1 MLLFIIFCP
10 LIGSMIAALTA
21 NQITSRIAAIFTT
34 IIMFQNVIFC
44 FILAPTIY
52 IQENVLLINIGSWIN
67 SGLFS
72 VDWAFQCDKLT
83 MSMLFVVN
91 IISALVHLYS
101 TEYMEYDP
109 HLARFMSYLSLF
121 TFFML
126 ILITG
131 DNFIMTFLGWEGVGL
146 CSYLLISFW
155 YTRIQA
161 NKAAIK
167 ALVVNRISDFGFTI
181 GIITIFFTFQTVDFS
196 AVFALAPAFI
206 DKTINFLGYNM
217 NVLTLICVLLFVGA
231 MGKSAQ
237 IGLHTWLPD
246 AMEGPTP
253 VSALIHAA
261 TMVTAGVFLV
271 IKCSPL
277 FEYVPNVLA
286 FITLIGALTAFFSA
300 TTGLVQS
307 DIKKVIAYSTC
318 SQLGYMFFICGLSG
332 YHFSLL
338 HLINHAFF
346 KALLFLSAGA
356 IIHSMSNEQDMRRYG
371 GLIKLLPFTYIMLLI
386 GSLSLMGFP
395 FLTGYY
401 SKDLIL
407 EFAFTR
413 YTLTSTIAYW
423 LGVLT
428 AMFTSFY
435 SFRVLFLTFLVR
447 PNGFKRAMWNV
458 HEVPGKMA
466 FALIILS
473 FGSIFLGFF
482 LKDIFLT
489 STGINYVF
497 WEKSIF
503 VLSQTN
509 FALEAQFIPMSIKVL
524 PLLFSLFGVWC
535 VYFLNSRYF
544 RMVLRVTRRKIMKS
558 KRLGKLVTIFS
569 FFSNKWYFDVIYN
582 KLINYNILHFSYE
595 VTFKLIDK
603 GILEV
608 FGPFGMYNALT
619 FVSEQLR
626 RLQSG
631 LVYHYAIFILFVFAF
646 MIISFE
652 HLLIQ

>member
-1 MLLFIIFCP
+1 MLLVIILLP
-10 LIGSMIAALTA
+10 LIGAACAGLTA
-21 NQITSRIAAIFTT
+21 HIIGSKYASLFTT
-34 IIMFQNVIFC
+34 LIMF
-44 FILAPTIY
+44 
-52 IQENVLLINIGSWIN
+52 INIFLCILLVKSVFIRNNLLLVNLGMWIN
-67 SGLFS
+67 SGLFH

-83 MSMLFVVN
+83 LSMLFVVN

-101 TEYMEYDP
+101 TEYMAHDP
-109 HLARFMSYLSLF
+109 HLSRFMSYLSLF

-155 YTRIQA
+155 FTRIQA

-181 GIITIFFTFQTVDFS
+181 GIITIFIVFQTVDFS
-196 AVFALAPAFI
+196 TVFALAPAFI
-206 DKTINFLGYNM
+206 DKTINFVGFDINIIS
-217 NVLTLICVLLFVGA
+217 LICILLFIGA

-286 FITLIGALTAFFSA
+286 FITFIGALTAFFSA

-356 IIHSMSNEQDMRRYG
+356 IIHSMSNEQDMRRFG
-371 GLIKLLPFTYIMLLI
+371 GLINLLPFTYIMLFI

-435 SFRVLFLTFLVR
+435 SFRVLYLTFLSK
-447 PNGFKRAMWNV
+447 PNGFKSVMEKV
-458 HEVPGKMA
+458 HELPNRMA
-466 FALIILS
+466 FALIVLS

-482 LKDIFLT
+482 LKDLFLNT
-489 STGINYVF
+489 SGINYIF

-503 VLSQTN
+503 ILQKSN
-509 FALEAQFIPMSIKVL
+509 FALEAEFIPLHIKIL
-524 PLLFSLFGVWC
+524 PLIFSLTGVFSIL
-535 VYFLNSRYF
+535 FLNSDYF
-544 RMVLRVTRRKIMKS
+544 IKSIKIDIFDSVFWKKFVT
-558 KRLGKLVTIFS
+558 LFS
-569 FFSNKWYFDVIYN
+569 FLSNKWYFDVIYN
-582 KLINYNILHFSYE
+582 RLINYNILHFSYE
-595 VTFKLIDK
+595 VTFKTIDK
-603 GILEV
+603 GILEIV
-608 FGPFGMYNALT
+608 GPFGLWET
-619 FVSEQLR
+619 LSFTVGQFKR
-626 RLQSG
+626 FQTG
-631 LVYHYAIFILFVFAF
+631 LVFNYAIFILFSF
-646 MIISFE
+646 MFICIIME
-652 HLLIQ
+652 HIIAYI

>member
-1 MLLFIIFCP
+1 MLLLIIFLP
-10 LIGSMIAALTA
+10 LIGAMSAGLFTNWIGAKSA
-21 NQITSRIAAIFTT
+21 SVFTT
-34 IIMFQNVIFC
+34 LIIFLNVFLC
-44 FILAPTIY
+44 FIFAKTIL
-52 IQENVLLINIGSWIN
+52 IKENIVLVNIGTWMS
-67 SGLFS
+67 SGLLNI
-72 VDWAFQCDKLT
+72 DWAFQCDKLT
-83 MSMLFVVN
+83 MAMLFVVN

-101 TEYMEYDP
+101 TEYMAHDP
-109 HLARFMSYLSLF
+109 HLSRFMSYLSLF

-131 DNFIMTFLGWEGVGL
+131 DNFIITFLGWEGVGL

-155 YTRIQA
+155 FTRIQA

-181 GIITIFFTFQTVDFS
+181 GIIVIFFVFQTVDFS
-196 AVFALAPAFI
+196 TVFGLAPAFI
-206 DKTINFLGYNM
+206 DKTITFLGFDINI
-217 NVLTLICVLLFVGA
+217 LTLICILLFIGA

-286 FITLIGALTAFFSA
+286 FITLIGALTAFFAA
-300 TTGLVQS
+300 TSGLFQS

-356 IIHSMSNEQDMRRYG
+356 IIHSVSNEQDMRRYG
-371 GLIKLLPFTYIMLLI
+371 GLIKLLPFTYVMLFI

-413 YTLTSTIAYW
+413 YTFTGTIAYW
-423 LGVLT
+423 LGILT
-428 AMFTSFY
+428 AMCTSFY
-435 SFRVLFLTFLVR
+435 SVRVLYLTFLSK
-447 PNGFKRAMWNV
+447 PNGFKVVMEKV
-458 HEVPGKMA
+458 HELPMRMA
-466 FALIILS
+466 FALIVLS

-489 STGINYVF
+489 SAGINYAF

-503 VLSQTN
+503 VFSKSD
-509 FALEAQFIPMSIKVL
+509 FALEAQFIPISIKLL
-524 PLLFSLFGVWC
+524 PLVFSMIGVSAIF
-535 VYFLNSRYF
+535 VINSQYIKLMIKASKIKMDSLTF
-544 RMVLRVTRRKIMKS
+544 VTFTS
-558 KRLGKLVTIFS
+558 FFS
-569 FFSNKWYFDVIYN
+569 FLSNKWYFDVIYN
-582 KLINYNILHFSYE
+582 KLINYNILNFSYE
-595 VTFKLIDK
+595 ISFKLIDK
-603 GILEV
+603 GILEI
-608 FGPFGMYNALT
+608 FGPYGMWNALS
-619 FVSEQLR
+619 FISERFIRFQT
-626 RLQSG
+626 G
-631 LVYHYAIFILFVFAF
+631 LVYHYAIFILLIFSITT
-646 MIISFE
+646 IIVENF
-652 HLLIQ
+652 LTKF